1 MADESLV
8 PRDQPYGQRKA
19 TVTAM
24 RQAGMPLGAARPPSP
39 SSGGRAVP
47 SATSGPP
54 AGPSA
59 DPAAFDAL
67 LEMSPPAAASLPRP
81 MVSPL
86 DALVQMAAGSNNLML
101 KEAVRR
107 IVEAG

>member
-54 AGPSA
+54 AGPAA

-67 LEMSPPAAASLPRP
+67 MEMSPPPRTQTLTP
-81 MVSPL
+81 TSPL
-86 DALVQMAAGSNNLML
+86 ERLATLAAGSDNLML